1 VVSKGK
7 RAPVKAVRP
16 EVTFTQPGV
25 RLNKDAVDAWG
36 KAAGLKNLT
45 EIAEFCG
52 FPEDSHFNR
61 VYNGQKR
68 PGGVFQRR
76 LLSAPWPGPKRPS
89 FEDFFMFEGA
99 A

>member
-1 VVSKGK
+1 VW
-7 RAPVKAVRP
+7 
-16 EVTFTQPGV
+16 TQPGV
-25 RLNKDAVDAWG
+25 KLNRDAVDAWAQ
-36 KAAGLKNLT
+36 AAGLAGPT
-45 EIAEFCG
+45 EIARFCG

-61 VYNGQKR
+61 VYRGRKR

-89 FEDFFMFEGA
+89 FEDFFTFEGA

>member
-1 VVSKGK
+1 MSKGK
-7 RAPVKAVRP
+7 RVPVKAVRP
-16 EVTFTQPGV
+16 APTFIQPGV
-25 RLNKDAVDAWG
+25 TLNKDAVDAWA
-36 KAAGLKNLT
+36 KAADLKSIT

-61 VYNGQKR
+61 VYRGEKR

-89 FEDFFMFEGA
+89 FEDFFVFEGA